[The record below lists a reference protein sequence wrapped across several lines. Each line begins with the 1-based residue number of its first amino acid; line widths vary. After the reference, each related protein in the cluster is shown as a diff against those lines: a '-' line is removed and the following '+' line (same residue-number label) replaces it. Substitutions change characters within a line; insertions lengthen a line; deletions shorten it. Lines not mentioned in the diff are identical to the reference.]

1 MKISIVSSTFK
12 TAVGQ
17 FFGLALG
24 AIAVKFLA
32 VLAGPAGVGLFSIL
46 RHLQQIF
53 SSIASVGGQN
63 AVVQGLCSHSGAE
76 RNRFFLSSFYLFVFV
91 NLLLCVGVLLF
102 ADTIA
107 ALVLGGEH
115 ASAVRW
121 LVIPVTLGTA
131 LFFLRGILTAE
142 QQFGSLSMVNMLN
155 GLGAVVV
162 ALPVGLAY
170 AGGYPDMLLLLL
182 GGGLFPA
189 ALMAFVYVSRLGYFG
204 SRQELAIGGI
214 RWDAALRFLRV
225 AVPSLLSLFMT
236 LGSVLIVRAYIVRL
250 YGLEGAGHFDAA
262 WSISALYLT
271 LFLVSLQSYLLPELS
286 QIDEPSALQNALSKV
301 FRFSLISSLPLIV
314 ALVVL
319 KPLAINILFSQAF
332 IPSLNILRWALLG
345 DFVRVVGWIIS
356 TTLLSRADMKG
367 FALGEVLWSVVFTL
381 AALVF
386 LPNGIEWV
394 GFAYLLAYL
403 AYFAFLIWRL
413 HSGHGVTLGVSA
425 AVQWLA
431 GFSIVIVSAWLCWSD
446 SSILNWSL
454 LMILPAMLF
463 SLSIMQANERS
474 YLWYLIA
481 RQWR

>member
-1 MKISIVSSTFK
+1 
-12 TAVGQ
+12 
-17 FFGLALG
+17 
-24 AIAVKFLA
+24 
-32 VLAGPAGVGLFSIL
+32 
-46 RHLQQIF
+46 
-53 SSIASVGGQN
+53 
-63 AVVQGLCSHSGAE
+63 
-76 RNRFFLSSFYLFVFV
+76 
-91 NLLLCVGVLLF
+91 
-102 ADTIA
+102 
-107 ALVLGGEH
+107 
-115 ASAVRW
+115 
-121 LVIPVTLGTA
+121 
-131 LFFLRGILTAE
+131 
-142 QQFGSLSMVNMLN
+142 
-155 GLGAVVV
+155 
-162 ALPVGLAY
+162 
-170 AGGYPDMLLLLL
+170 
-182 GGGLFPA
+182 
-189 ALMAFVYVSRLGYFG
+189 MAFVYVSRLGYFG